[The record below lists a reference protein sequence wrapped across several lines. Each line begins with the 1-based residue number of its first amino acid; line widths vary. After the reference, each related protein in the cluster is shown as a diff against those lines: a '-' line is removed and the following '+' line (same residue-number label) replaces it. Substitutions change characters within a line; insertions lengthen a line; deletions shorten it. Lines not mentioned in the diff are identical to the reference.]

1 MNCKKVKNVKSDFF
15 DFNLKNFFFGEN
27 LQSEKKN
34 EGGGVQGEDPY
45 IAITVNE
52 KKHISHFSWR
62 FLFLP

>member
-1 MNCKKVKNVKSDFF
+1 MNCKKVKNVKSNFF

-27 LQSEKKN
+27 LQSKKN

-52 KKHISHFSWR
+52 KKTHFS
-62 FLFLP
+62 F